1 MVDCGQGGRMS
12 VKINIPLL
20 YRHVTDGL
28 SAAEVEGATVEDC
41 LKSFMQRFPGVK
53 GVLLDK
59 KGRVL
64 NGIEIYLNHKSS
76 YPAELVKPVED
87 GDEIFITLVLA
98 GG

>member
-1 MVDCGQGGRMS
+1 MS

-28 SAAEVEGATVEDC
+28 SAVEVEGTTVGDC
-41 LKSFMQRFPGVK
+41 LKSFMQLFPGVK
-53 GVLLDK
+53 GVLFDK

-64 NGIEIYLNHKSS
+64 NGIEIYLNHKSAF
-76 YPAELVKPVED
+76 PDELVKPVKD
-87 GDEIFITLVLA
+87 GDEISITLVLA